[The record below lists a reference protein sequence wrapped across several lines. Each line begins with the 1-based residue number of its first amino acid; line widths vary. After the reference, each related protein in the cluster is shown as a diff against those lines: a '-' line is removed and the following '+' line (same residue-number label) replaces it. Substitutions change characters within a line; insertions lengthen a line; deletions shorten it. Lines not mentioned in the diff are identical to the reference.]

1 MARVRDPAGFAA
13 LAVICQAAHV
23 NSHTTQLALRR
34 IAAIL
39 AAKGGLVADI
49 TIGDCLELLQIAGE
63 LQRSSDAT
71 SPYFY
76 QLLRAAGI
84 FGDGCPAR
92 RGR

>member
-13 LAVICQAAHV
+13 LAVICQASSV

-39 AAKGGLVADI
+39 AAKGGQVADI
-49 TIGDCLELLQIAGE
+49 TIGDCLELLQIAGD
-63 LQRSSDAT
+63 LLRSSDAT

-84 FGDGCPAR
+84 FGEAPRPG
-92 RGR
+92 GR